1 LVIIRILPLS
11 FRRLLYHMVQNYT
24 SDSVYLLSEGLA
36 DTFTDLREVRLCRSC
51 IRLNCDN
58 TEEHKYFYMDY
69 VLKCTSTNIDWKGEN
84 HSYECATLSTGKEFA
99 FLIKC
104 EGSLPWSQG
113 GPPLDPQTE
122 PDRSSPH
129 PYTLSL

>member
-1 LVIIRILPLS
+1 MGGNVGHYTYFTLVIQTITAPHGAKLHIGLS
-11 FRRLLYHMVQNYT
+11 V
-24 SDSVYLLSEGLA
+24 LLSVGLA

-69 VLKCTSTNIDWKGEN
+69 VLKCTSTNTDWKSEN
-84 HSYECATLSTGKEFA
+84 HSYECASLSAGKEIA

-104 EGSLPWSQG
+104 VGSLP
-113 GPPLDPQTE
+113 
-122 PDRSSPH
+122 PH
-129 PYTLSL
+129 PYTLRL